1 LILCSSSSSGCPN
14 MLNHLAKKRCI
25 SGDLRFNIFTYVMA
39 SLNVELQLISE
50 RAQFFFAIETKN
62 TSDTEPKLL
71 IRHVCQVKSG
81 LRQMLS
87 GKMCGQRRH

>member
-25 SGDLRFNIFTYVMA
+25 SGDLRFKIFTYVMA

-50 RAQFFFAIETKN
+50 RAQFFL
-62 TSDTEPKLL
+62 P
-71 IRHVCQVKSG
+71 
-81 LRQMLS
+81 
-87 GKMCGQRRH
+87 